1 MPRHEVGRMD
11 IVQQPR
17 IHETA
22 HSVEDPR
29 FQAAVSAVV
38 GAFGDPTRREI
49 YLFARDNDGVTANQ
63 VAESFALHPNV
74 ARHHLDKLVA
84 GGYLDVYLEKP
95 RSGGAGRPSKMYKGA
110 SVPME
115 PEVGSRR
122 DELLSLLLSAAIV
135 LIEPR
140 EAEKMAEAVGEAY
153 GTKLAEHMQ
162 PQLAQ
167 RSIKFAMRAI
177 ADALTAHGFAA
188 RQSDSLGSLTVV
200 SDNCPFGQAASENPV
215 ICALDRGLV
224 RGMLATIVNHKVD
237 VTLTSR
243 AKGDASCAV
252 SV

>member
-1 MPRHEVGRMD
+1 MD
-11 IVQQPR
+11 SMQKLR
-17 IHETA
+17 LHETT

-49 YLFARDNDGVTANQ
+49 YLFARDNAGVTATQ
-63 VAESFALHPNV
+63 VAETFALHPNV

-95 RSGGAGRPSKMYKGA
+95 RNGGAGRPSKMYKGA
-110 SVPME
+110 SLPME

-122 DELLSLLLSAAIV
+122 DELLSLLLSAAIE
-135 LIEPR
+135 LLDPR
-140 EAEKMAEAVGEAY
+140 EAEAMAESVGEAY
-153 GTKLAEHMQ
+153 GKKLAEHMQ

-188 RQSDSLGSLTVV
+188 RQSGSLGSLTVV
-200 SDNCPFGQAASENPV
+200 SDNCPFGPAASANPV

-224 RGMLATIVNHKVD
+224 RGMLVEIVHHQVA

-252 SV
+252 TI